1 LGNLMYI
8 REAISALISS
18 GMDPVDAAALIAAAV
33 IEGSG
38 SGPPK
43 STSALRQQRY
53 RDRKCSVTKR
63 NESVTPLRVVSE
75 NETVTERNESVT
87 KRNDVTVLSLSI
99 EEDSKKE
106 RKKEREAKR
115 KPRHALPADF
125 KLTDDMRQFA
135 LSRGFSTDK
144 IQRQL
149 ERFIDHHKSQG
160 TLSADWAASWRTW
173 VNRSIEFETKNLRD
187 QTERSNRAD
196 PRL

>member
-1 LGNLMYI
+1 MYI

-75 NETVTERNESVT
+75 NETVTDRNESVT

-99 EEDSKKE
+99 EEESKKE
-106 RKKEREAKR
+106 RKKEREPRR
-115 KPRHALPADF
+115 KSRNALPSDF
-125 KLTDDMRQFA
+125 SLTDEMRKFA
-135 LSRGFSTDK
+135 IDRKISADK
-144 IQRQL
+144 IQYQFF
-149 ERFIDHHKSQG
+149 RFIDYHKSNG

-173 VNRSIEFETKNLRD
+173 VNRSIEFETKNLKA
-187 QTERSNRAD
+187 QTEGSNRVD